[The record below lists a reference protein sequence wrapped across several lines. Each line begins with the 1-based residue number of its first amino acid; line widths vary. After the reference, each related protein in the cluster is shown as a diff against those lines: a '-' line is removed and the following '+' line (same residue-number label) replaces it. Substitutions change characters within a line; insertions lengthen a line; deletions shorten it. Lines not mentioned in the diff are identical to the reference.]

1 MIVRQLTEND
11 SDAFYELIEMTV
23 DALENKEFWLPIKDE
38 VREHFFDKSW
48 TILFGAFDGDTLIGA
63 VGLFLNESEYS
74 ESLSYLSG
82 TYDGPAKVD
91 RLMVRPGYRGKGVT
105 DALMKE
111 LIAEAKRLGL
121 RNLLAT
127 IHPQNSVARAVMQK
141 FGMELVCSYMN
152 RDGYFRNV
160 FVLPIKVKKKGLF
173 NLKML

>member
-1 MIVRQLTEND
+1 MQIRQLTEKD
-11 SDAFYELIEMTV
+11 SDAFYELIQITV
-23 DALENKEFWLPIKDE
+23 DSLENKEFWLPIKDE

-74 ESLSYLSG
+74 ESLSYLSR
-82 TYDGPAKVD
+82 TYEGPAKVD
-91 RLMVRPGYRGKGVT
+91 RLMIHPQYRGQGVS

-111 LIAEAKRLGL
+111 LIPEARRLGV

-127 IHPQNSVARAVMQK
+127 IHPQNNVARNTMQRS
-141 FGMELVCSYMN
+141 GMELMCSYMN

-160 FVLPIKVKKKGLF
+160 FVMTIKEKKKGLF
-173 NLKML
+173 R